1 MGEEQLRW
9 GDQNTADIKFHLIDL
24 EGAEYG
30 GNPVYLHSQVLRKS
44 EFYKNMISDRWSSS
58 DERPL
63 ELKVISCHRF
73 KRYIKCIEFMYSS
86 QANKSFCFCNVD
98 EALDILPIA
107 SELVFCDCINECM
120 RYLDSVRWNSV
131 QEAQL
136 RDLLSS
142 LQINVSPD
150 IAARLGMIP
159 CNMPNCEHIEILE
172 EFLPEMLSMVSNG
185 IESLNGLPRKTVER
199 YCVDYFT
206 KPTVSS
212 AIAQKC
218 EFALL
223 KEFKVNMGRMKGS
236 DKGKVKNA
244 CSALLWLVGV
254 IRRCDGKLS

>member
-1 MGEEQLRW
+1 MQ
-9 GDQNTADIKFHLIDL
+9 
-24 EGAEYG
+24 EG
-30 GNPVYLHSQVLRKS
+30 
-44 EFYKNMISDRWSSS
+44 
-58 DERPL
+58 
-63 ELKVISCHRF
+63 
-73 KRYIKCIEFMYSS
+73 
-86 QANKSFCFCNVD
+86 
-98 EALDILPIA
+98 
-107 SELVFCDCINECM
+107 
-120 RYLDSVRWNSV
+120 
-131 QEAQL
+131 QL

-244 CSALLWLVGV
+244 CSALLWLMGV